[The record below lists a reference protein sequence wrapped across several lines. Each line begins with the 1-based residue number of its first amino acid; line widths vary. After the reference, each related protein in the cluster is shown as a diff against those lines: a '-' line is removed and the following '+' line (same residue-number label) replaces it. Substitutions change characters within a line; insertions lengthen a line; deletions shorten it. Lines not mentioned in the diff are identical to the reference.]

1 MCMVILFA
9 EFCQL
14 LSAQNTHTQK
24 HKKKQEQKAEDLH
37 MEWKCEPIVA
47 CDPRDDTQSWT
58 SFDHCQPQT
67 VKCRPKQ
74 TRSPATTAYQTN
86 DLLH

>member
-24 HKKKQEQKAEDLH
+24 HKKKQEQKSRGL
-37 MEWKCEPIVA
+37 
-47 CDPRDDTQSWT
+47 TYG
-58 SFDHCQPQT
+58 
-67 VKCRPKQ
+67 VKMRTNRGLRPS
-74 TRSPATTAYQTN
+74 R
-86 DLLH
+86 